1 MVVDLSLHAI
11 GFCFLLKLT
20 TSLDDVIWLSPFLAR
35 APLER
40 TSFQAIYI
48 SVCLSVTIAAFAA
61 ATFTKH
67 VMDSYLSGWFDA
79 ERLLSVLAFVGLSIL
94 AFRDYKEWR
103 EEREAENN
111 LILESN
117 LPEIELCPSASNPQ
131 LPDPDSEIKSKSK
144 SSKPSSAP
152 TSVSSA
158 YDFAPIA
165 TVQTSSSSLFSIS
178 PSSSSVSS
186 NQPDTVSDGENE
198 FTHYRRPANHTGPD
212 NNIADLND
220 NGVDNNVNNEHNST
234 SAVVNNNH
242 HTPETR
248 PFVNFLFVV
257 ILGTLDD
264 MIVFVSCISGT
275 SGATEITFPSLLIGA
290 GAAIAVILS
299 FSTFIAQVPWFQ
311 RVVEKLPM
319 WCLLMAIALYVL
331 VLGLV
336 KG

>member
-1 MVVDLSLHAI
+1 M
-11 GFCFLLKLT
+11 
-20 TSLDDVIWLSPFLAR
+20 
-35 APLER
+35 
-40 TSFQAIYI
+40 
-48 SVCLSVTIAAFAA
+48 TIAAFAA
-61 ATFTKH
+61 ATLTKH

-79 ERLLSVLAFVGLSIL
+79 ERVLSVLAFVGLSIL
-94 AFRDYKEWR
+94 ALRDYKEWR

-186 NQPDTVSDGENE
+186 NHIQPDTVSDGEDE
-198 FTHYRRPANHTGPD
+198 FTHYQRPANHTGPD
-212 NNIADLND
+212 NNFADLNE
-220 NGVDNNVNNEHNST
+220 NGVDNNVNNEHN
-234 SAVVNNNH
+234 NNNH